1 MFFVRLNNRFHR
13 ALKNHFIKP
22 VLRQNKT
29 TGKQH
34 LVIRWLSIT
43 FINIK
48 SIKVKSVQDLA
59 EICDHTD
66 GNNHIRAAFQERL
79 SHAQDGDLGAS

>member
-1 MFFVRLNNRFHR
+1 MVKKLEKVTAVDMTIFVDE
-13 ALKNHFIKP
+13 
-22 VLRQNKT
+22 
-29 TGKQH
+29 
-34 LVIRWLSIT
+34 
-43 FINIK
+43 IK

-66 GNNHIRAAFQERL
+66 GNNHIRTAFQERL